1 MKKEQKILQGKK
13 AVVFLNNHKDKNL
26 QRLLTYWGAEG
37 LMEAIIDYY
46 LTADRGKLS

>member
-1 MKKEQKILQGKK
+1 MQKLVEQAGFRADIVPNEL
-13 AVVFLNNHKDKNL
+13 
-26 QRLLTYWGAEG
+26 GAEG